1 MYFLF
6 SYILISH
13 VYFRSQ
19 EWHFI
24 EAAPAGLHPSEI
36 ELSNSNIVVFR
47 IRGDAGWSLWQV
59 VLFSRQDEGGH
70 TGEDFNIF
78 LWFYSFFFRFLPA
91 DGVSPVRLSTQWPG
105 TLKILRWVR
114 KLLSTPKSK
123 NGNWILRFLGWI
135 EQIIT
140 RLLAA
145 CASCFTIFTFSSD
158 DFIHFSKFCIQR
170 LNINKIFLNR

>member
-36 ELSNSNIVVFR
+36 EVLKVCKIVVFR

-78 LWFYSFFFRFLPA
+78 LWFYSFFRFLPA

-114 KLLSTPKSK
+114 KLLSTSKSK
-123 NGNWILRFLGWI
+123 IGNWILRFLGWI

-145 CASCFTIFTFSSD
+145 CASCSWSIIFTFSSE
-158 DFIHFSKFCIQR
+158 DFIYFSKFYIC
-170 LNINKIFLNR
+170 ND